1 MQSVKSYFNPTLF
14 RKNLTRFWPIWGV
27 YLFIWLLVLPLYLLN
42 LRGYDEAFPLAAL
55 QAGLFLGLIFGV
67 LSAMAVFSYLY
78 NNKSVQFVHALPITR
93 RDSSSPITSRGS
105 SSCWHP
111 I

>member
-55 QAGLFLGLIFGV
+55 QA
-67 LSAMAVFSYLY
+67 
-78 NNKSVQFVHALPITR
+78 
-93 RDSSSPITSRGS
+93 
-105 SSCWHP
+105 
-111 I
+111 